1 MANYESPIEITE
13 ISIRKPQY
21 PDSRLLAFVTV
32 IFENSFAVTDLRL
45 LQLKDGPFLAMP
57 SKKATTPCP
66 KCKRKNTFDA
76 RYCAKCG
83 LLLEFKEEEHF
94 DVSFPINNNFRKFM
108 LESILKAYQE
118 ETPNA

>member
-1 MANYESPIEITE
+1 MAYESPIKITE

-57 SKKATTPCP
+57 SKKASTPCG
-66 KCKRKNTFDA
+66 KCKRKNTFDC
-76 RYCAKCG
+76 RYCGKCG
-83 LLLEFKEEEHF
+83 QLLEFKEEEHF
-94 DVSFPINNNFRKFM
+94 DVSFPINNDFRKFM
-108 LESILKAYQE
+108 LESILSAYRE
-118 ETPNA
+118 KPNA